1 MTVRAYRWKYSTT
14 IDLKQIKSVNKH
26 YQCAAADD
34 SDTGHYYGHVV
45 VRVYETRTRYH
56 YEVRFLDVEHEKL
69 DRTVCFSSA
78 KQCDPQVVAR
88 QLVAK
93 SSDL

>member
-1 MTVRAYRWKYSTT
+1 MTVRAYNWKNSTS
-14 IDLKQIKSVNKH
+14 IDLQEIKRANKY
-26 YQCAAADD
+26 YQCAAADNYD
-34 SDTGHYYGHVV
+34 IARDFGLVV

-56 YEVRFLDVEHEKL
+56 YEVRFLDVEHHKL
-69 DRTVCFSSA
+69 DRTVCFSST
-78 KQCDPQVVAR
+78 KQCNPHWVAH

>member
-1 MTVRAYRWKYSTT
+1 MTVKAYNWENSTS
-14 IDLKQIKSVNKH
+14 IDLQEIKSANKY
-26 YQCAAADD
+26 YQCAAADNR
-34 SDTGHYYGHVV
+34 DTARYYGLVV

-56 YEVRFLDVEHEKL
+56 YEVRFLDVEHHKL
-69 DRTVCFSSA
+69 DRTVCFSST
-78 KQCDPQVVAR
+78 KQCNPHWVAH

>member
-1 MTVRAYRWKYSTT
+1 MTVKAYNWENSTS
-14 IDLKQIKSVNKH
+14 IDLQEIKSANKF
-26 YQCAAADD
+26 YQCAVADNR
-34 SDTGHYYGHVV
+34 DTARYYGLVV

-88 QLVAK
+88 QLVDK

>member
-1 MTVRAYRWKYSTT
+1 MTVKAYKWENSTG
-14 IDLKQIKSVNKH
+14 IDLQEIKSVNKY
-26 YQCAAADD
+26 YQCAVADNR
-34 SDTGHYYGHVV
+34 DTARYYGLVV

-69 DRTVCFSSA
+69 DRIVCFSST

-88 QLVAK
+88 QLVDK